1 MALLGVAATAFLLA
15 EVRSLERQSS
25 RLEAEL
31 TRQRVANAVVSADL
45 AEARR
50 GVAVSRREVRR
61 LKEQVRVR
69 QTCAGRGSVYGG
81 PHLTLVPDSGPP
93 GTRVTVVGDC
103 FKARRWNHGYSIFLI
118 RGFMHPRSCEIVA
131 GAGPFA
137 LRVGRAGRA
146 RGFFTVPS
154 EGDCFQEGYGRR
166 VTPGVYGVGVGCHAC
181 IQARFRV
188 TG

>member
-1 MALLGVAATAFLLA
+1 M
-15 EVRSLERQSS
+15 
-25 RLEAEL
+25 
-31 TRQRVANAVVSADL
+31 ANADVSADL

-50 GVAVSRREVRR
+50 AAAVARREVRR

-69 QTCAGRGSVYGG
+69 QTCAGRGSAYDG
-81 PHLTLVPDSGPP
+81 PHLTLVPYGGPP

-103 FKARRWNHGYSIFLI
+103 FKGRRWNDGYGLFLI
-118 RGFMHPRSCEIVA
+118 RGFSHPRPCEVIGFA
-131 GAGPFA
+131 RPFA
-137 LRVGRAGRA
+137 LRVERSGRA

-154 EGDCFQEGYGRR
+154 EGACFQEGYGRR